1 MNRLRAT
8 AIATALSGAVLLAK
22 GLWIPAKAELA
33 YGLMDRALD
42 QVGSS
47 QSPSKPWSWADF
59 KVVGKLQLLGEDV
72 HVLDRATNQAMAF
85 GAGLHEEYGE
95 DGPVVFSGHR
105 DTHFSMLARTKLGDV
120 ITYQNLGTESSYEVT
135 DTRIFD
141 IREGVLQP
149 PSPGQIMLITCWPFD
164 GIDPNTTKRYLVL
177 AEQNTA
183 ESPIRQRPTQ
193 REL

>member
-33 YGLMDRALD
+33 YGLMDRALE
-42 QVGSS
+42 QAESA
-47 QSPSKPWSWADF
+47 QSPSKSWSWADF
-59 KVVGKLQLLGEDV
+59 NVVGKLHLLGENI

-85 GAGLHEEYGE
+85 GAGLHEEYSE
-95 DGPVVFSGHR
+95 DGPIVFSGHR
-105 DTHFSMLARTKLGDV
+105 DTHFSVLAHAKLGDM
-120 ITYQNLGTESSYEVT
+120 ITYQNLDSDSRYEVT

-141 IREGVLQP
+141 IREGALQP
-149 PSPGQIMLITCWPFD
+149 PGPGQIMLITCWPFD

-177 AEQNTA
+177 AEQRATDN
-183 ESPIRQRPTQ
+183 SLRQGPIQQ
-193 REL
+193 EL

>member
-33 YGLMDRALD
+33 YGLMDRALE
-42 QVGSS
+42 QAETA

-105 DTHFSMLARTKLGDV
+105 DTHFSMLAHTKLGDV

-141 IREGVLQP
+141 IREGALQP

-177 AEQNTA
+177 AEQSTA
-183 ESPIRQRPTQ
+183 ERSIRQGPIQ